1 MSEDTPQR
9 SGEPGSPLLETEAPY
24 RHALVIGNPV
34 AGRGRGGKAAEEIA
48 EGLRRMG
55 VGVELLLTRER
66 GDALARLRCLE
77 PGTDLVVSVGGDG
90 TLHEVFGGLIDPEI
104 PVGILPLGTANVL
117 ATEVGLPRD
126 VHRAL
131 EIFAAKKVVPI
142 DVARVNGHLS
152 FLVTGVGIDAMATR
166 RVEERRKGP
175 ITKWAYVE
183 AVLRA
188 LKDYKVP
195 RLEVEV
201 DGERVEGEF
210 GLVLVS
216 NTINYGGIL
225 KMAQDTRMDDG
236 LFEVYLF
243 PGGSRRDLFAYAL
256 RGFLSRLPGGGCE
269 MRRARSVKV
278 RSTSPVPY
286 QVDGDYRGETPV
298 EIEVADKQYHILVP

>member
-1 MSEDTPQR
+1 MSADDPLR
-9 SGEPGSPLLETEAPY
+9 SGEAGNPLLETEAPY
-24 RHALVIGNPV
+24 RRALVIGNPV
-34 AGRGRGGKAAEEIA
+34 AGRGRGGKAAEEVA

-55 VGVELLLTRER
+55 VKVELLLTHER

-131 EIFAAKKVVPI
+131 EIFAAKNVVAI

-166 RVEERRKGP
+166 KVEQRRKGP

-183 AVLRA
+183 AVLLA

-278 RSTSPVPY
+278 RSESPVPY

-298 EIEVADKQYHILVP
+298 EIEVADEQYHILVP